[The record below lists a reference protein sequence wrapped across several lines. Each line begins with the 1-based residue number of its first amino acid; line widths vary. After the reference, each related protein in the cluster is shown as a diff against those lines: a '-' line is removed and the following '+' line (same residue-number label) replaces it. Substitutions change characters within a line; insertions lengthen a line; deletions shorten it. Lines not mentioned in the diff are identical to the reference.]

1 MVSMKPGIFQ
11 YSLNMNLIKQVSS
24 GLQKDNV
31 NKSIKGSFPLQCQH
45 ISYCYDNNNNE
56 RINKLINL
64 LRSYQI

>member
-1 MVSMKPGIFQ
+1 MKPGVFQ
-11 YSLNMNLIKQVSS
+11 YSMNMNLIKQVSRE
-24 GLQKDNV
+24 LHKDNV
-31 NKSIKGSFPLQCQH
+31 DKSIKRSFPLQCQH